1 MTAEIFTLSAYRG
14 QAPNARSDARADDG
28 RADGAGRPSAAAA
41 ARELATAA
49 RALSES
55 LSSLGAHAAEIA
67 DRALKIR
74 GAATALTAGTTK
86 MCGALDRLTHIPR
99 SHLG

>member
-28 RADGAGRPSAAAA
+28 RADG
-41 ARELATAA
+41 
-49 RALSES
+49 
-55 LSSLGAHAAEIA
+55 
-67 DRALKIR
+67 ALKIR